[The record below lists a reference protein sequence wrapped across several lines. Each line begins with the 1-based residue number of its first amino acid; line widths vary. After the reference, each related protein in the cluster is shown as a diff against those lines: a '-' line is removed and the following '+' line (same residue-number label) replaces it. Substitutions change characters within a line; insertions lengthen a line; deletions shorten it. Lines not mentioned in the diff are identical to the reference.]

1 MGGRGE
7 SLGVPREPFT
17 AKRAGWESA
26 GGAILKMQL
35 SSGLWK
41 GPARSGCRKDPSLPV
56 VFISHSWH
64 LSPPRGSCSCS
75 STSWSPG
82 VHAFCG
88 LHLAQPPAAASPGLW
103 LIPLFWGE
111 RMRCSENQG
120 PGCFPSRVWRGDQAY
135 CDLVGHP
142 ETPGGT
148 PTSQAALFCG
158 GDLETEAGLHVPQEQ
173 GPFPGQPVLPSPTQS
188 PQRELICRVMPDCSC
203 SHGPHS
209 VPKCQGD
216 SALGDSRRL
225 PATVS
230 WSPWLP
236 GGGRGRLGSRGQH
249 PILGWRYVTWGFRTS
264 RQVA

>member
-26 GGAILKMQL
+26 GGAILKMRL

-111 RMRCSENQG
+111 RMRRSENQG
-120 PGCFPSRVWRGDQAY
+120 PGCFPSRVWRGDRAY
-135 CDLVGHP
+135 CDLVG
-142 ETPGGT
+142 TPKLREGPLPLRQLCFVGVT
-148 PTSQAALFCG
+148 WRRKRGSMCLKNRA
-158 GDLETEAGLHVPQEQ
+158 
-173 GPFPGQPVLPSPTQS
+173 PFPASPSCLPPHSLPRGSSSAVSCLTAAAATVPTQS
-188 PQRELICRVMPDCSC
+188 PNVKVIR
-203 SHGPHS
+203 
-209 VPKCQGD
+209 
-216 SALGDSRRL
+216 
-225 PATVS
+225 
-230 WSPWLP
+230 PWETP
-236 GGGRGRLGSRGQH
+236 TGSLLR
-249 PILGWRYVTWGFRTS
+249 
-264 RQVA
+264 